1 MTPTPLS
8 PDELARRCDPSSL
21 GFETTE
27 ELEEIAEVLGQARAV
42 EAIRFGMGIRHDGY
56 NLFAL
61 GPPGIGKHSVVQD
74 FVRDAARTLPR
85 APAWC
90 YVNDFEQ
97 SHRPRR
103 LELPSGRAVQL
114 RQDLDRLVEDLA
126 SSIPAAFESDEF
138 RARRQEVEEE
148 FRELQEQTLGALQ
161 QKAEERGI
169 ALIRTPAGLA
179 FAPLREGEVLAPDEF
194 HKLPKEEQAK
204 VGEEVEALQEELRKT
219 MDLVPQWKRAAR
231 ERMKEL
237 TRSVTE
243 AAVRHLIEELLGAW
257 SDLPAVVAHLEAVR
271 KDVVEN
277 ADQFLTGEEGKAEK
291 SPMGPLFGGD
301 PRARRYQANVL
312 VDHDDAEGAP
322 VVYEDHPTYANLV
335 GRVEHRAQFG
345 ALITDFLLIKPG
357 ALHRANGG
365 YLILDARRLLQNP
378 YAWEGLKRALRSREV
393 RIESLEQALSL
404 ASTVSLEPEPVPLD
418 VKVVL
423 IGDRM
428 LYYLLS
434 ELDPDFDD
442 LFKVIVDFEEDMD
455 RTGEGV
461 GSYARLVA
469 TMARKMALR
478 PLHAT
483 AVARVVDRGAR
494 VAGDAGRLSTLVRGL
509 GDLLREAD
517 YMAGQ
522 AGAERVEGEH
532 VMAALG
538 AQERRA
544 GRVRD
549 RMRQT
554 VEDGVF
560 LIDTAGERVGQ
571 INGLSVIQ
579 IGGVAFGRPSRIT
592 ARVRLGS
599 GEVVD
604 IERKVELGGPLHS
617 KGVLILGG
625 YLAGAYLTDRPLSL
639 WASLVFEQSYG
650 GVDGDSA
657 SSAELYALLSALA
670 EAPIRQS
677 LAVTGSVNQ
686 HGEIQA
692 IGGANEKIEGFFD
705 LCASRGLTGDQ
716 GVLIPASNV
725 RHLMLRDDVVEA
737 VGAGRFH
744 VWPVSTI
751 AEGVELLT
759 GVPAGARGEDGA
771 FPQETING
779 RVEARLR
786 VFAEARRKAGGND
799 SPKGP
804 GGAGDGRTEGK
815 EGGNEPR
822 R

>member
-1 MTPTPLS
+1 MTTDPTAPLAPLA
-8 PDELARRCDPSSL
+8 PDALARRCDPDSL
-21 GFETTE
+21 DFESTDDLPELTE
-27 ELEEIAEVLGQARAV
+27 VIGQSRAV
-42 EAIRFGMGIRHDGY
+42 SAIRFGMNIRHDGY

-61 GPPGIGKHSVVQD
+61 GPPGVGKHSVVED
-74 FVRDAARTLPR
+74 FVRAAAKDLPR
-85 APAWC
+85 ASAWC

-97 SHRPRR
+97 SHKPRALR
-103 LELPSGRAVQL
+103 LPSGRAVQL
-114 RQDLDRLVEDLA
+114 RQDLIRLVEDLGT
-126 SSIPAAFESDEF
+126 SIPAAFESDEF
-138 RARRQEVEEE
+138 RARRQEIEEE
-148 FRELQEQTLGALQ
+148 FRELQEETLSGLQ
-161 QKAEERGI
+161 AKAQERGI

-179 FAPLREGEVLAPDEF
+179 FAPLRDGEVLPPDDF
-194 HKLPKEEQAK
+194 HKLPKEEQQK

-219 MDLVPQWKRAAR
+219 LDLVPQWKRAAR

-237 TRSVTE
+237 SRVVTE
-243 AAVRHLIEELLGAW
+243 AAVRHLIDELIGTW
-257 SDLPAVVAHLEAVR
+257 GDLPDVVAHLETVR
-271 KDVVEN
+271 KDVVDN
-277 ADQFLTGEEGKAEK
+277 ADQFLGGDEGKAEK
-291 SPMGPLFGGD
+291 LPMGAMLMGD
-301 PRARRYQANVL
+301 PKARRYQANVL
-312 VDHDDAEGAP
+312 VDHDDAAGAP

-345 ALITDFLLIKPG
+345 ALVTDFLLIKPG

-404 ASTVSLEPEPVPLD
+404 ASTVSLEPEPIPLE

-442 LFKVIVDFEEDMD
+442 LFKVVVDFDEDME
-455 RTGEGV
+455 RTEEGV
-461 GSYARLVA
+461 QLYARLLA
-469 TMARKMALR
+469 SMARRAKLR
-478 PLHAT
+478 PLHKT
-483 AVARVVDRGAR
+483 AVARIVDRGAR
-494 VAGDAGRLSTLVRGL
+494 DAGDADRMSTLVRGM

-517 YMAGQ
+517 YVAGQ
-522 AGAERVEGEH
+522 AGADMVLGEH
-532 VMAALG
+532 VVAAIT
-538 AQERRA
+538 AQEHRV
-544 GRVRD
+544 GRIRE
-549 RMRQT
+549 RMHKS
-554 VEDGVF
+554 VEDGVV
-560 LIDTAGERVGQ
+560 LLQTQGATVGQ

-579 IGGVAFGRPSRIT
+579 IGGHAFGRPSRIT
-592 ARVRLGS
+592 ARVRLGT

-625 YLAGAYLTDRPLSL
+625 YLAGMFLPEQPLSL

-670 EAPIRQS
+670 GAPISQA

-686 HGEIQA
+686 HGEVQA

-705 LCASRGLTGDQ
+705 LCASRGLTGEQ

-737 VGAGRFH
+737 VRAGRFR
-744 VWPVSTI
+744 VWPVATI
-751 AEGVELLT
+751 AQGIELLT
-759 GVPAGARGEDGA
+759 GVPAGERGEDGR
-771 FPQETING
+771 FPEGTINA
-779 RVEARLR
+779 RVEARLLS
-786 VFAEARRKAGGND
+786 FAESRRRASAPD
-799 SPKGP
+799 
-804 GGAGDGRTEGK
+804 K
-815 EGGNEPR
+815 EGPR
-822 R
+822 